1 METSWANSSVSD
13 LGKEASDFRIFWK
26 MRWLIL
32 CQLDWAKECPD
43 GKTLLPGVFA
53 RVSSE
58 EISI

>member
-1 METSWANSSVSD
+1 MI
-13 LGKEASDFRIFWK
+13 DF
-26 MRWLIL
+26 M